1 MKIYLEYD
9 VRKYFERM
17 ISLKGKRVVD
27 WGCNHG
33 NMLKYQ
39 QCDFEYVGVD
49 VDRELIEK
57 NRHIWPEYE
66 WHHLDAY
73 NHQYWQNG
81 KDEELDLPADVTLMF
96 SIFTHMTVSEM
107 KRYIQKIQSPLYSTF
122 IPTDNEFMLR
132 RALNY
137 RLKDRPDVFDQVY
150 NKEYAYVVATPEDV
164 IVYEG
169 LEDMPRMNNVWYFLV
184 AHHTDYMKQFGEVIQ
199 TDYETGIEST
209 QHCLYRK

>member
-137 RLKDRPDVFDQVY
+137 RLKDRPDVFDQV
-150 NKEYAYVVATPEDV
+150 
-164 IVYEG
+164 
-169 LEDMPRMNNVWYFLV
+169 
-184 AHHTDYMKQFGEVIQ
+184 
-199 TDYETGIEST
+199 
-209 QHCLYRK
+209 